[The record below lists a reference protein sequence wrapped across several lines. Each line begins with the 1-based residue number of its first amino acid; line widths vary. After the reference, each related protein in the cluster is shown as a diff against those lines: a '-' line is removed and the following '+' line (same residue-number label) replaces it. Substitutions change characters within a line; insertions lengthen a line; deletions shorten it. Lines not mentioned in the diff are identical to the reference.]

1 MNKIVIDLNP
11 QKRHPLSAAMQ
22 NLISYTPLLGLC
34 VIFGLILVL
43 LLQIIIIRKS
53 YLYRYNT
60 LKWEKRKDEFSQL
73 SEIKKNIRTL
83 SQEKDRLQKLIIPQ
97 HEMSRILGGFFSA
110 LPKNIWLEKMSF
122 SEGFINLE
130 GNVIKWQ
137 EDYLVSLSHFIE
149 ALQKE
154 DYFSSKSW
162 KVNIKESRK
171 IKFNGLE
178 VLNFIIECRS

>member
-1 MNKIVIDLNP
+1 MSRITIDLNP
-11 QKRHPLSAAMQ
+11 QKKHPLSAAMQ

-34 VIFGLILVL
+34 VIFGLMLVL
-43 LLQIIIIRKS
+43 LLQIVIIRKS
-53 YLYRYNT
+53 YLRHYNT
-60 LKWEKRKDEFSQL
+60 LKWEKWKDKFSQL
-73 SEIKKNIRTL
+73 SEIKKNIRSL

-97 HEMSRILGGFFSA
+97 HEISKILGGIFSA
-110 LPKNIWLEKMSF
+110 LPKNIWLEKLNF
-122 SEGFINLE
+122 NEGFINLE

-149 ALQKE
+149 VLQKE
-154 DYFSSKSW
+154 DYFSSK
-162 KVNIKESRK
+162 KINIKESRK